1 MKKIIMKR
9 VKFSFLKSKKQLQLA
24 TQSCDI
30 NPLKPVKQYYYFIFR
45 GLKTDT
51 KLSKEL
57 VN

>member
-1 MKKIIMKR
+1 MKR
-9 VKFSFLKSKKQLQLA
+9 VKLSFLKSKKQLQLA
-24 TQSCDI
+24 TQSHGI
-30 NPLKPVKQYYYFIFR
+30 KTLKPVKQYYYFIFR